1 MPKEDKELI
10 PGFDVQIIP
19 VGAGGTTVGSAPANN
34 ATAPAGN
41 GYVVTSNPNTPI
53 FVLPG
58 TPQAPQPSQ
67 PSLVVITLAPKKD
80 ADKEK
85 KSSSVFQKL

>member
-1 MPKEDKELI
+1 MPNKDKELV

-19 VGAGGTTVGSAPANN
+19 VGASGTAVGTAPANN
-34 ATAPAGN
+34 PTAPSSN

-58 TPQAPQPSQ
+58 TPQAPQPTQ
-67 PSLVVITLAPKKD
+67 PSVVVITLSPKKED
-80 ADKEK
+80 KKEK
-85 KSSSVFQKL
+85 KSSSVFQRL